1 VVCAVLTEPTLAR
14 ALKTARTCA
23 AHCDTFELRVDCLVA
38 EERSKAGTF
47 PQLLAG
53 ASVPSRVVLTIRS
66 AAHGGS
72 FHEGE
77 VLRQKLFSRL
87 LLQASECGY
96 PFFALDIEED
106 FAPLELLEQA
116 ALSATTIIRSINDTD
131 GMPADLSVRV
141 TRLAKGTSA
150 TVRVA
155 VTPRNS
161 LELLQLC
168 QLSRQLAGVPHSV
181 QGLGD
186 WGKPSRI
193 LAGRLGSILV
203 FGTPAEVEELDLVYR
218 YGSIDGSTA
227 IYGVIGNPISHSRS
241 PEYHNRRFA
250 EDGLNAVYLPFRV
263 DDIDLFFEL
272 ARLLDIRGISV
283 TIPHKEAVIRYL
295 ATADAA
301 VRATGACNTVIR
313 SPGEGDSSHYDGTNT
328 DVAGFL
334 QPLLSKLNRDSLDG
348 FRATVVGAGG
358 AARGIVFA
366 LLTAG
371 ASVLVVN
378 RTPSR
383 AEELVS
389 TLAASAREREELVA
403 GTLDSSG
410 AQTAARFSDILVQ
423 TTSVGMHPNEGAD
436 PFPEYR
442 FSGHE
447 VVCDIIYTPE
457 RTAFLDRAAGAGC
470 KTLTGRAM
478 FDGQAAEQ
486 YRRFRALAER

>member
-1 VVCAVLTEPTLAR
+1 
-14 ALKTARTCA
+14 
-23 AHCDTFELRVDCLVA
+23 
-38 EERSKAGTF
+38 
-47 PQLLAG
+47 
-53 ASVPSRVVLTIRS
+53 
-66 AAHGGS
+66 
-72 FHEGE
+72 
-77 VLRQKLFSRL
+77 
-87 LLQASECGY
+87 
-96 PFFALDIEED
+96 
-106 FAPLELLEQA
+106 
-116 ALSATTIIRSINDTD
+116 
-131 GMPADLSVRV
+131 
-141 TRLAKGTSA
+141 
-150 TVRVA
+150 
-155 VTPRNS
+155 
-161 LELLQLC
+161 
-168 QLSRQLAGVPHSV
+168 
-181 QGLGD
+181 
-186 WGKPSRI
+186 
-193 LAGRLGSILV
+193 
-203 FGTPAEVEELDLVYR
+203 
-218 YGSIDGSTA
+218 
-227 IYGVIGNPISHSRS
+227 
-241 PEYHNRRFA
+241 
-250 EDGLNAVYLPFRV
+250 
-263 DDIDLFFEL
+263 
-272 ARLLDIRGISV
+272 
-283 TIPHKEAVIRYL
+283 
-295 ATADAA
+295 
-301 VRATGACNTVIR
+301 
-313 SPGEGDSSHYDGTNT
+313 
-328 DVAGFL
+328 VAGFL